1 MPNNDS
7 TWHYFLLICAKLN
20 VNSMSK
26 YRIIALD
33 LDGTLTKSDKTISP
47 HTHDVLVEAQQKGM
61 KVVLAS
67 GRPTNGMAYL
77 ADELRMSEYGGT
89 VLAFNGGEITDWTTK
104 QILNQVVLPD
114 DVLPLL
120 HDFAQRKGFTIMTYC
135 GKQIFT
141 VEEDNK
147 YVMQSAF
154 RNRMEIVVV
163 DDFLKATREWGRL
176 PKCMVVGDPDKLES
190 FEQEMHEYAKG
201 QPCMQNID
209 FFRSEPYYLEIVP
222 KGIDKGECLQI
233 VLDHYG
239 MNREELIAC
248 GDAYNDMGM
257 IRFAGLGVAM
267 GNAQDC
273 VKEVSDYITDSND
286 ADGVAKVV
294 ERFML

>member
-1 MPNNDS
+1 M
-7 TWHYFLLICAKLN
+7 YK
-20 VNSMSK
+20 
-26 YRIIALD
+26 IIALD
-33 LDGTLTKSDKTISP
+33 LDGTLTRSDKKISE
-47 HTHDVLVEAQQKGM
+47 HTRDVLIEAQKKGM

-67 GRPTNGMAYL
+67 GRPTNGMGYL

-89 VLAFNGGEITDWTTK
+89 VLAFNGGEITDWETK
-104 QILNQVVLPD
+104 KILNQVVLPD
-114 DVLPLL
+114 EALPLL
-120 HDFAQRKGFTIMTYC
+120 HGFAKAKGFTIMTYC

-141 VEEDNK
+141 VEEGNK

-163 DDFLKATREWGRL
+163 DDFLKATKEWGKL
-176 PKCMVVGDPDKLES
+176 PKCMIVGAPDKLEK

-201 QPCMQNID
+201 QPLLQNID

-239 MNREELIAC
+239 MKRDELIAC
-248 GDAYNDMGM
+248 GDAFNDMGM

-273 VKEVSDYITDSND
+273 VKAVADYITDSNEN
-286 ADGVAKVV
+286 DGVAKVV
-294 ERFML
+294 EKFML

>member
-1 MPNNDS
+1 M
-7 TWHYFLLICAKLN
+7 
-20 VNSMSK
+20 

-33 LDGTLTKSDKTISP
+33 LDGTLTRSDKKISE
-47 HTHDVLVEAQQKGM
+47 HTRDVLIEAQKKGM

-67 GRPTNGMAYL
+67 GRPTNGMGYL
-77 ADELRMSEYGGT
+77 ADELLMSEYGGT
-89 VLAFNGGEITDWTTK
+89 VLAFNGGEITDWETK
-104 QILNQVVLPD
+104 KILNQVVLPD
-114 DVLPLL
+114 EALPLL
-120 HDFAQRKGFTIMTYC
+120 HDFAKAKGFTIMTYC
-135 GKQIFT
+135 SKQIFT
-141 VEEDNK
+141 VEESNK

-163 DDFLKATREWGRL
+163 DDFLKATKEWGKL
-176 PKCMVVGDPDKLES
+176 PKCMIVGAPDKLEK

-201 QPCMQNID
+201 QPLLQNID

-239 MNREELIAC
+239 MKRDELIAC
-248 GDAYNDMGM
+248 GDAFNDMGM

-273 VKEVSDYITDSND
+273 VKAVADYITDSNEN
-286 ADGVAKVV
+286 DGVAKVV
-294 ERFML
+294 EKFMM